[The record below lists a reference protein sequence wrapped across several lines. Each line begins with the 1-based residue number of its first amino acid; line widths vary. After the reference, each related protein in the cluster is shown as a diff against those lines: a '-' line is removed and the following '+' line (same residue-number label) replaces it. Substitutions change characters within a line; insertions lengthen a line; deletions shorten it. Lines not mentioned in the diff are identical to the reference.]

1 MLSSLLSGNMDF
13 MDALIYV
20 LSTLAVIFLTLP
32 IHEFA
37 HAFAADRLGDPT
49 PRYQGRLTLNP
60 FAHLDIIGSLCIL
73 FFGVGFAKP
82 VQVNPYNFKNSKTGM
97 GIVAFAGPASNLIVA
112 FLSLL
117 IVKII
122 SLFAVSQLAI
132 YIVSFLVSVAR
143 INVSLAVFNLI
154 PVPPL
159 DGSRILGI
167 ILPDRIYYKIMQ
179 YERYIYFGL
188 MLLIFTDALDM
199 PIYAVSSSVLNV
211 FYFIL
216 NLPF

>member
-1 MLSSLLSGNMDF
+1 MLGSLLSGDIDF
-13 MDALIYV
+13 IGVLVHI
-20 LSTLAVIFLTLP
+20 LSTLAVIFLTMP

-37 HAFAADRLGDPT
+37 HAFAADKLGDPT

-73 FFGVGFAKP
+73 LFGVGFAKP
-82 VQVNPYNFKNSKTGM
+82 VQVNPYNFRNSKSGM
-97 GIVAFAGPASNLIVA
+97 AIVAFAGPLSNLVVA
-112 FLSLL
+112 FLSLFM
-117 IVKII
+117 VKII
-122 SLFAVSQLAI
+122 SLFAVSQIAI
-132 YIVSFLVSVAR
+132 YIVLFFAGVAR

-159 DGSRILGI
+159 DGSRILGV
-167 ILPDRIYYKIMQ
+167 ILPDRIYYKIML

-188 MLLIFTDALDM
+188 MLLIFTNVLDV
-199 PIYAVSSSVLNV
+199 PLYAISQSILSG
-211 FYFIL
+211 FYNIL